1 VLWPYS
7 PFLWIEIMTIEADYS
22 QMDSDL
28 PPDWRYEATIQE
40 IESIINE
47 IEAGHL
53 DLADVFERFSAAILY
68 LRQCETFLVSRQ
80 GQMELLIE
88 ELGDETE
95 F

>member
-1 VLWPYS
+1 
-7 PFLWIEIMTIEADYS
+7 
-22 QMDSDL
+22 MDSDL

-40 IESIINE
+40 IESIITE
-47 IEAGHL
+47 IEAGYL
-53 DLADVFERFSAAILY
+53 DLANVFERFSAAILY
-68 LRQCETFLVSRQ
+68 LRQCETFLASRQ